1 MVLRRRLSQTLAVAA
16 LAVPSP
22 VLAGD
27 WADPSVIFADGEYAA
42 VTTSG
47 EWAPSLRVLRT
58 PDLRQWRITGAVFR
72 RPPRWVQSTLWAP
85 EITRLGTGYAVFYS
99 GRPKTSDVA
108 YCLGVATAPTP
119 EGPWKD
125 LGRPLRCGKSGS
137 IDPFP
142 VRDEQGRLNL
152 LWKSNA
158 NRFGRPTPIYAQR
171 LSENARRLLGRP
183 KELIRNNQPWERKVV
198 EAPAVIRRDD
208 GFFYMFYSGALCC
221 TPPCQYAVGVARSR
235 RLTGPWRKFAG
246 NPILRSGNGWRCPGH
261 ASIADDGAGNLT
273 AVFHAYR
280 SGDGFLAGRQL
291 LTAPLTFGVDGWPQI
306 GDGRPPAPA
315 PGAASTAFSD
325 AFSGPL
331 ATEWEWPLNRV
342 PGRATGAGAGGLKLS
357 APARE
362 RDGDR
367 VSQRRDGGVL
377 ARRLGT
383 VRYTATAVIDRR
395 ALRGDAAGGL
405 SSYKNGNELIGVVA
419 DRRRVVVWQRNKGR
433 ERVLARLATPASP
446 EVHLRMVAR
455 GRRFF
460 FDVSPDGVSWKRVG
474 PTVRTP
480 VTETTR
486 LALTAGGERRA
497 RVRFVSASLAE

>member
-1 MVLRRRLSQTLAVAA
+1 MRDVLRRRLSQTLAVAA

-27 WADPSVIFADGEYAA
+27 WADPSALFADGEYVAL
-42 VTTSG
+42 TTSG
-47 EWAPSLRVLRT
+47 EWAPSFRVLRS
-58 PDLRQWRITGAVFR
+58 PDLQQWRITGAVFR
-72 RPPRWVQSTLWAP
+72 RPPRWVQGTFWAP
-85 EITRLGTGYAVFYS
+85 EITRLGSGYAVFYS
-99 GRPKTSDVA
+99 GRPKTSETA

-171 LSENARRLLGRP
+171 LREDARRLLGRP
-183 KELIRNNQPWERKVV
+183 RELIRNDRPWERKVI

-208 GFFYMFYSGALCC
+208 GFFYLFYSGALCC

-235 RLTGPWRKFAG
+235 SLMGPWRKFSG
-246 NPILRSGNGWRCPGH
+246 NPILRGGNGWRCPGH
-261 ASIADDGAGNLT
+261 ASIADDGMGNLT

-280 SGDGFLAGRQL
+280 AGEGFLAGRQL
-291 LTAPLTFGVDGWPQI
+291 LTSPLTFRADGWPQI

-325 AFSGPL
+325 SFTGPL
-331 ATEWEWPLNRV
+331 GTEWEWPLNRV
-342 PGRATGAGAGGLKLS
+342 PGRATGIGGLTLS

-367 VSQRRDGGVL
+367 VSARLDAGVL
-377 ARRLGT
+377 SRRLGT

-395 ALRGDAAGGL
+395 TLRGDAAGGL
-405 SSYKNGNELIGVVA
+405 SSYKNANELIGVA
-419 DRRRVVVWQRNKGR
+419 AGRRRVMVWQRNKGR
-433 ERVLARLATPASP
+433 DRLLARAATPASP

-460 FDVSPDGVSWKRVG
+460 FEVSPDGVSWKRVG
-474 PTVRTP
+474 RTVRTP
-480 VTETTR
+480 VTETAR
-486 LALTAGGERRA
+486 LVLTAGGERRA
-497 RVRFVSASLAE
+497 RVRFRSADVAE